1 MNVRDESRK
10 DSGFILAVDFGS
22 TFTKVVAIST
32 EKPEILGTAKS
43 PTTIGTDIRG
53 GLNNAVKELTA
64 QTGKLTFTHKLAAS
78 SAYGG
83 LKMVAVGLVPSL
95 TAKAANLAA
104 CSAGAKVVKTF
115 SYELNASE
123 QEEIHGIQPDLIL
136 LSGGTDGGNKD
147 VILHNAKKL
156 AEIES
161 DFAVIIA
168 GNKSAA
174 EDAREVLTR
183 SGKHAVICGNVMP
196 VFNTLDTLPARDAI
210 NALFLEKII
219 KAKGLAQAAREMTM
233 PIIPT
238 PLAVF
243 ECMQLLSENLGDI
256 LAVDVGG
263 ATTDVYSMCRGAPTL
278 PGVTQ
283 KGLPEPFAKRTV
295 EGDLG
300 MRHSQETL
308 IDKITSSQFETK
320 LPDIESYRTAC
331 RSDYAYIPPA
341 GSPHAH
347 FDQMLAGTAVDIA
360 TTRHAGYLE
369 TAYTP
374 FGESFYQMGKDL
386 TAVKYVVGIGG
397 PIIYTDDPAS
407 ILQNAAT
414 PTRHA
419 TTPTR
424 DNVLKPAS
432 PKFIWDKKYI
442 FSAMG
447 LLARVDK
454 QLALRILESEL

>member
-1 MNVRDESRK
+1 MNTRDESRR
-10 DSGFILAVDFGS
+10 DSGFILTVDFGS

-43 PTTIGTDIRG
+43 PTTISTDIRE
-53 GLNNAVKELTA
+53 GLDAAVKELFA

-95 TAKAANLAA
+95 TAKAATLAA

-115 SYELNASE
+115 SYELTASE
-123 QEEIHGIQPDLIL
+123 QDEIHGIQPDLVL
-136 LSGGTDGGNKD
+136 LSGGTDGGNKE
-147 VILHNAKKL
+147 VILHNANKL
-156 AEIES
+156 AETES

-174 EDAREVLTR
+174 EEARNILTR

-210 NALFLEKII
+210 NTLFLEKII
-219 KAKGLAQAAREMTM
+219 EAKGLAQAAREMTM

-243 ECMQLLSENLGDI
+243 ECMQLLSEDMGDI

-263 ATTDVYSMCRGAPTL
+263 ATTDVYSMCNGKPTL

-308 IDKITSSQFETK
+308 IEKITSFQIETE
-320 LPDIESYRTAC
+320 LPDIEGYRTAC
-331 RSDYAYIPPA
+331 RSDYAYIPPF
-341 GSPHAH
+341 GSPHALI
-347 FDQMLAGTAVDIA
+347 DQALAGIAMDMATA
-360 TTRHAGYLE
+360 RHAGYLE

-374 FGESFYQMGKDL
+374 FGESFYQLGKDL
-386 TAVKYVVGIGG
+386 TAVKYVIGIGG
-397 PIIYTDDPAS
+397 PIIYGNDPTG
-407 ILQNAAT
+407 ILKNAAS
-414 PTRHA
+414 PTRG
-419 TTPTR
+419 
-424 DNVLKPAS
+424 NVLKPVS
-432 PKFIWDKKYI
+432 PQFLWDKKYI
-442 FSAMG
+442 ISAMG
-447 LLARVDK
+447 LLARADK
-454 QLALRILESEL
+454 KAALQILESEL